1 MTDRIKLVIL
11 GGSSLS
17 TPLLLEALAQHGAQA
32 AYDIVLV
39 GRDAERLALVL
50 QVSWAVLAHFPHV
63 DFLLSTCPDAA
74 SALTG
79 ADFCLN
85 QIRPGGLEGR
95 AFDESFP
102 RALGIPGEET
112 LGPGGFSS
120 ACRSVPAVLD
130 YCRVMERVAPG
141 VTLLNLTNP
150 CSLVQYAVR
159 RYTRVNTIGLCE
171 LPILIMERVAALL
184 AAQPS
189 ELDFTLGGMNHF
201 SWITGVRHA
210 GRERLP
216 EVLARIEQLP
226 KLGIEPALARA
237 LGVVPSPFM
246 RFYFHPDRVLKETE
260 GKTVRAQELTALG
273 DEMRRDFQGWADA
286 GATAASPLPA
296 TLRQRGAVWY
306 DKIVAPV
313 LLALAE
319 KRSAVLPLNVANNG
333 AVPGL
338 PSDAIVEVLAPI
350 AHGEVQPAPRVEL
363 PPDVAALLRRHCVF
377 EMLAAEAIVERD
389 RARALRALL
398 ANPMVHSYDQAEQ
411 ILELTFDGRP

>member
-17 TPLLLEALAQHGAQA
+17 TPLLVEALAQHGARA

-50 QVSWAVLAHFPHV
+50 QVSRAVLAHFPHV

-112 LGPGGFSS
+112 MGPGGFSS

-130 YCRVMERVAPG
+130 YCRVMERIAPR

-184 AAQPS
+184 AARPS

-201 SWITGVRHA
+201 SWIIGVRHA

-237 LGVVPSPFM
+237 LGVIPSPFM

-260 GKTVRAQELTALG
+260 GKTVRAKELTALG

-306 DKIVAPV
+306 DRIVAPV

-319 KRSAVLPLNVANNG
+319 KRSAVLPLNVENNG

-398 ANPMVHSYDQAEQ
+398 ANPMVKSYDQAER